1 VKFTLSAETSPIC
14 LPGVL
19 SVEPSKIMASSA
31 QNRKH
36 APVFVLGSPR
46 SGTTLLYDMLLSAG
60 GFAVYLAESNVFNL
74 LAPRFG
80 DLRSRANRER
90 LLEAWLDSKLFR
102 ASGLDAEFIRQ
113 RILQDCRSGADFL
126 RIVMDEIC
134 ALQGVRR
141 WAENSPEG
149 MLYLPLIKQLLPEA
163 LVIHIIRDGRDV
175 ATSLGRLRYVRAFPW
190 EARHSLIGCGLY
202 WEWIVQ
208 QGRSFGRSAGT
219 DYAEIHF
226 EDLLA
231 QPEETLAQVSRF
243 IDHPLDYEVIR
254 SVAYGSVSKPN
265 TSFRAEEPGVEFNPV
280 GRWKKSFSP
289 EQLLRFEQM
298 VGQTLQEL
306 GYSLATDGPRKNLSP
321 GLQAARLLHRSY
333 FAGKLAYK
341 NSRILR
347 PFRTSMKGA
356 DLDEIVLAEDHPPV
370 IKRPSAHSL

>member
-1 VKFTLSAETSPIC
+1 MDPSRIAEPF
-14 LPGVL
+14 G
-19 SVEPSKIMASSA
+19 KD
-31 QNRKH
+31 RKH

-74 LAPRFG
+74 LVPRFG
-80 DLRSRANRER
+80 DLSVRSNRER
-90 LLEAWLDSKLFR
+90 LLESWLDSKLFR
-102 ASGLDAEFIRQ
+102 ASGLDANLIRQ

-126 RIVMDEIC
+126 CLVMGEIC
-134 ALQGVRR
+134 ALQGVGR

-149 MLYLPLIKQLLPEA
+149 MLYLPLIKQLIPGA

-208 QGRSFGRSAGT
+208 QGRSFGRCAGA
-219 DYAEIHF
+219 DYMEIRF

-231 QPEETLAQVSRF
+231 QPRETLAQVGGF
-243 IDHPLDYEVIR
+243 IDHPLDYELIR
-254 SVAYGSVSKPN
+254 TVAYGSVSKPN
-265 TSFRAEEPGVEFNPV
+265 TSFRAETPNSEFNPV

-289 EQLLRFEQM
+289 EQLFRFEQL
-298 VGQTLQEL
+298 VGPTLQEL
-306 GYSLATDGPRKNLSP
+306 GYTLHSGAPRELDLGMQATR
-321 GLQAARLLHRSY
+321 RLHRAY

-347 PFRTSMKGA
+347 ILRPSMKGS
-356 DLDEIVLAEDHPPV
+356 DLDEIVLAEDHPPK
-370 IKRPSAHSL
+370 IKRPSAPSL